1 MQAMNGSLGVVDTIT
16 TAVNQLWAERK
27 TLARLL
33 ILAGFVNGLLDWG
46 LATLVESHGWG
57 WYYVLA
63 VLHTLVYTVLA
74 VRVHRLVL
82 GVPNPIQGIVR
93 WSGRETK
100 FLGWLV
106 VVYFYFFLIMVAFGV
121 VASVVA
127 GIVGVLP
134 SANDSWGMALGVVLV
149 SLPAAYL
156 LARLSV
162 LLPAIA
168 IDQKRNLAW
177 AWSLTEGNGWRL
189 VLILWVLPMLVSALL
204 PEVEMSGLIESTAW
218 SLFLGVSTAIQI
230 ALLSV
235 AFKGVGG
242 FTELQEAVPSAE

>member
-1 MQAMNGSLGVVDTIT
+1 M
-16 TAVNQLWAERK
+16 NQLWAERK
-27 TLARLL
+27 AVAWLL
-33 ILAGFVNGLLDWG
+33 ILAGFVNGLLNWG
-46 LATLVESHGWG
+46 GAIFLESHGIG
-57 WYYVLA
+57 WSYVLA
-63 VLHTLVYTVLA
+63 VLQVLVYTVLA

-93 WSGRETK
+93 WSRRETK

-106 VVYFYFFLIMVAFGV
+106 VYFYFVLIMVAFGMVAFGV
-121 VASVVA
+121 VAD
-127 GIVGVLP
+127 IVGALLP
-134 SANDSWGMALGVVLV
+134 SANDSWGMTLGLAALV

-156 LARLSV
+156 PARLSV

-189 VLILWVLPMLVSALL
+189 VLILWVLPTLVSSLL
-204 PEVEMSGLIESTAW
+204 PDVEMSGLIDSTAW
-218 SLFLGVSTAIQI
+218 SLFFGVSTAIQI

-242 FTELQEAVPSAE
+242 FTELQEAVPSSE